1 MTWLLPTSQ
10 PKQTLYCIL
19 YTLYCIMFRLEFYT
33 AFSQLFKPDLN
44 QQPKSA
50 KYLIVFFFWLHYTS
64 PELSIVEKE
73 REREARGF
81 YSLQVQRIQL
91 IQFQTFLLFNCLG
104 RKLIKQINK
113 NLTMALS
120 EGSWTWLFCKDHVMV
135 FNEYQTHQHIL
146 LR

>member
-1 MTWLLPTSQ
+1 
-10 PKQTLYCIL
+10 
-19 YTLYCIMFRLEFYT
+19 MFRLEFYT

-50 KYLIVFFFWLHYTS
+50 KYLIVFFSRCIIPHQNYLYS
-64 PELSIVEKE
+64 RKRK

-113 NLTMALS
+113 NLTIALS
-120 EGSWTWLFCKDHVMV
+120 EGS
-135 FNEYQTHQHIL
+135 
-146 LR
+146 